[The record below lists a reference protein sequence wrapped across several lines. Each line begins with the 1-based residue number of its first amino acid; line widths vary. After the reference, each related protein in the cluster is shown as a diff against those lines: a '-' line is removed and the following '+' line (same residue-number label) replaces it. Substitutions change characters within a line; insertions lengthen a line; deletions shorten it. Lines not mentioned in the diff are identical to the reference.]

1 MARTKGVLSQH
12 GETDSAETKEC
23 RNIIATSRNRKGC
36 NIRRTNQSPY
46 NVSRL
51 YPHEGLK
58 GAQGLSQDPRPPATI
73 ALGIYRGLGCQ
84 QKPRHFCET
93 VNCCSVERI
102 PSSESRRPARN
113 RSKVLG
119 AKGHWE
125 AQGAAQVGGETGKV
139 FSWKHVVGGNL
150 SRVKNCWHQFSLRA
164 HFCMAILVKNVKAG
178 QNH

>member
-93 VNCCSVERI
+93 VELLLGGADSFLGEPPPGPEQVEGVGGKRTLG
-102 PSSESRRPARN
+102 SSRSRSGRWRN
-113 RSKVLG
+113 RKGVFLEARGWRKSLTCEKLLASVLSSSSFLY
-119 AKGHWE
+119 GH
-125 AQGAAQVGGETGKV
+125 
-139 FSWKHVVGGNL
+139 S
-150 SRVKNCWHQFSLRA
+150 C
-164 HFCMAILVKNVKAG
+164 
-178 QNH
+178 